1 MANLSME
8 VFVGNGALKE
18 VLPKL
23 LEEGWDD
30 VSTLKLMNSAD
41 MDAIHM
47 TQLQKD
53 ALETR
58 SYLHDCSLMQYGDVL
73 EASGKSLVE
82 LLKLSTSELS
92 AEFGMK
98 RGHIVRFMNKRGT
111 SSACAAVD
119 PLLEAPHALPSS
131 TKTTPSR
138 YNSINHG

>member
-8 VFVGNGALKE
+8 GFVGNGALKE

-30 VSTLKLMNSAD
+30 VSTLKLLNSAD

-82 LLKLSTSELS
+82 LLKLSTYELS
-92 AEFGMK
+92 TEFGMK
-98 RGHIVRFMNKRGT
+98 RGHIIRFMNKK
-111 SSACAAVD
+111 AVD

-131 TKTTPSR
+131 TKTTPSP
-138 YNSINHG
+138 YISINHA